1 MNDTKYSPTAAET
14 EELMDGSLHSVVS
27 YIVQLVK
34 KLESKSA
41 SLRPGNHIRRQLA
54 FFADQSQWPD
64 VHLAV
69 CACRSFAALDVR
81 EEGEDRIFHH
91 GFYIFPV

>member
-1 MNDTKYSPTAAET
+1 MNDTKYSPAAAET

-34 KLESKSA
+34 SWNLNQLHCVLAIISA
-41 SLRPGNHIRRQLA
+41 VSSL